1 MIAVAEKVYGRN
13 DEEYKKL
20 TSLVGLSGNLSE
32 EKEEKDEKSKKTTW
46 RDVWHIFIEL
56 WKWLFRSNEKAA
68 MIIRIAVVAWLF
80 LIVSGLLVV
89 VFGKAEVASFLVM
102 LLFGPIVLALFA
114 AIEKGTKH
122 KLVATLHISQPS
134 TQRPRLSYPEQ
145 FELEFDKCVKSLA
158 EQKQRLVVVVDDLD
172 RCDEASVVSALAVIK
187 QFAGKANCVFIVP
200 CDENQVLRAVS
211 RGNNEHDYSYES
223 LRKFFDVAVRMD
235 NIPEADLHNYAKYLV
250 DMWKLSPRLAEI
262 AVYSGARDA
271 RKVKAFLNSFKTRY
285 CMMKG
290 REPEYFESGTAQ
302 RNIELIAKLTA
313 LQEGFPKFYKEV
325 CADPSI
331 LSKVE
336 ESMRIKSKGSYDE
349 KQMLVDVD
357 SIIKSDEV
365 LERFLRYTSDIDL
378 SEISEIIAGKRPESI
393 AQISTGSFIL
403 AALAEAK
410 IEKFVD
416 AAKKLDSNEAI
427 KLVDYIHQ
435 QIRSFQEKGLDVS
448 LRIFIQC
455 SLAIFSSEN
464 VWTVKELIRV
474 KKNWLS

>member
-1 MIAVAEKVYGRN
+1 
-13 DEEYKKL
+13 
-20 TSLVGLSGNLSE
+20 
-32 EKEEKDEKSKKTTW
+32 
-46 RDVWHIFIEL
+46 
-56 WKWLFRSNEKAA
+56 
-68 MIIRIAVVAWLF
+68 
-80 LIVSGLLVV
+80 
-89 VFGKAEVASFLVM
+89 
-102 LLFGPIVLALFA
+102 
-114 AIEKGTKH
+114 
-122 KLVATLHISQPS
+122 
-134 TQRPRLSYPEQ
+134 
-145 FELEFDKCVKSLA
+145 
-158 EQKQRLVVVVDDLD
+158 
-172 RCDEASVVSALAVIK
+172 
-187 QFAGKANCVFIVP
+187 
-200 CDENQVLRAVS
+200 
-211 RGNNEHDYSYES
+211 
-223 LRKFFDVAVRMD
+223 
-235 NIPEADLHNYAKYLV
+235 
-250 DMWKLSPRLAEI
+250 
-262 AVYSGARDA
+262 
-271 RKVKAFLNSFKTRY
+271 
-285 CMMKG
+285 
-290 REPEYFESGTAQ
+290 
-302 RNIELIAKLTA
+302 
-313 LQEGFPKFYKEV
+313 
-325 CADPSI
+325 
-331 LSKVE
+331 
-336 ESMRIKSKGSYDE
+336 MRIKSKGSYDE